1 MVKVHT
7 IEMFEHSAKNFPNV
21 VAHED
26 FINGSLVGLGDGV
39 TTAPATGKP
48 VYVVI
53 NQQVGDDEYK
63 EDYKILKGQTVN
75 LFDLTS
81 WADKELDITESN
93 VVLGDGEKFADLV
106 KGTELTFDA
115 ATLKFKKGTSTA
127 GDVGFVVESKWGQI
141 TNGITVKIVIK

>member
-7 IEMFEHSAKNFPNV
+7 IEMLEHSAKNFPNV
-21 VAHED
+21 AAHED

-39 TTAPATGKP
+39 TTAPVSGKP

-81 WADKELDITESN
+81 WADKELDITETN
-93 VVLGDGEKFADLV
+93 VALGDGEKFADLV

-115 ATLKFKKGTSTA
+115 ATLKFKKGTSAA

-141 TNGITVKIVIK
+141 TNGVTVKIVIK

>member
-7 IEMFEHSAKNFPNV
+7 IEMLEHSAKNFPNV
-21 VAHED
+21 TAHKD

-63 EDYKILKGQTVN
+63 EDYKIFKGQTVN
-75 LFDLTS
+75 LFDLSS
-81 WADKELDITESN
+81 WADKELDITEAN
-93 VVLGDGEKFADLV
+93 IVLGGGEKFADLV

-115 ATLKFKKGTSTA
+115 ATLKFKKGTSAA

-141 TNGITVKIVIK
+141 TNGVTVKIVIK